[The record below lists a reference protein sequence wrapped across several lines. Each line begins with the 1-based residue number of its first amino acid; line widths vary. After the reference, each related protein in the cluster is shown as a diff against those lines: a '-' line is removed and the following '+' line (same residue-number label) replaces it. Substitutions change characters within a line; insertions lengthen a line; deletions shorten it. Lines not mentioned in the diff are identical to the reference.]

1 MLFLIDHNVQTSV
14 HRVLKQM
21 RHDVALSK
29 IEVGQN
35 APDAIV
41 ATAAMEQGRILVSHD
56 RDMKRIQRF
65 LSARDRA
72 RYPALSRLMLQ
83 LPEPMAA
90 RRLQEMMPLIEC
102 EFELARAS
110 NAPMLVHLQ
119 DRIVRIL
126 R

>member
-21 RHDVALSK
+21 HHDVALSK
-29 IEVGQN
+29 IEVGQD
-35 APDAIV
+35 APDPVV
-41 ATAAMEQGRILVSHD
+41 ATRAMEQGRILVSHD

-65 LSARDRA
+65 VSPRDRA

-83 LPEPMAA
+83 LPEPLAA
-90 RRLQEMMPLIEC
+90 RRLREMMPLIEC
-102 EFELARAS
+102 EFELARHS
-110 NAPMLVHLQ
+110 GQPMLVHLQ
-119 DRIVRIL
+119 ERIVRIL